1 MWRFL
6 TARHHVEFMRAY
18 LGPLRMAFYVL
29 AGDKQSALEEDLISL
44 VDHYKLSENDAS
56 VWSADYLEVVVAR
69 R

>member
-1 MWRFL
+1 
-6 TARHHVEFMRAY
+6 MRAY